1 MQLEACQAAR
11 ALNKSLRASVRGI
24 GRVSRPSVP
33 FNRSIYRPLNN
44 QRSHAQEDTTRE
56 HPNAQDNDV
65 PGLQQEF
72 HARRIIQH
80 FDSLSRKNTP
90 PVPRHSLGIQRQGAA
105 IKKKPF
111 NTAFSRTLRTTTAP
125 TTTPST
131 PDMRQDTRTTEAP
144 LSRKSTHSL
153 VETTSESQHMLRSMS
168 SLDLLGTPVQITSRP
183 TTDFSGTRS
192 VRRDRPSSTV
202 AAPGKRQEEM
212 YLLQARLFQ
221 WYIVNKRAQV
231 YFQEQE
237 KSAKAQIK
245 LVGRY
250 ILEKQ
255 VKLYSVQQRF
265 EVENELVELESTLGN
280 QVRLFWTQ

>member
-1 MQLEACQAAR
+1 MASRDDSQDEQGNDIPALPSVQERRMQLEAFQAAR
-11 ALNKSLRASVRGI
+11 ALNKSLQAS
-24 GRVSRPSVP
+24 
-33 FNRSIYRPLNN
+33 
-44 QRSHAQEDTTRE
+44 EDTFRE

-65 PGLQQEF
+65 PGLQQES

-90 PVPRHSLGIQRQGAA
+90 PVPRHYLGIQRQGAA
-105 IKKKPF
+105 IEKKPF

-131 PDMRQDTRTTEAP
+131 PDMRQDMRTTEAP
-144 LSRKSTHSL
+144 LIRKSTHSL

-183 TTDFSGTRS
+183 TTDFSGTKS
-192 VRRDRPSSTV
+192 VRRDRRSSTV

-212 YLLQARLFQ
+212 YLQQARLFQ
-221 WYIVNKRAQV
+221 WYIFNKRAQV

-237 KSAKAQIK
+237 KSATAQIE

-255 VKLYSVQQRF
+255 PSELAQSDHQAQVQNF
-265 EVENELVELESTLGN
+265 NPPSMDLEKMFPYLG
-280 QVRLFWTQ
+280 